1 MESVDDIKEQ
11 LAARARTA
19 TLEELADQ
27 GRRRVRL
34 IRAEHIAQMIADAV
48 NHAVQDAGL
57 LDPGQVDAL
66 VEKSRA
72 EFHDA
77 IRERE
82 EQLRVARVA
91 EEQLEASEQE
101 LADVQARFAA
111 LSHELALARSEL
123 EQAHGELEAARQPAD
138 GAEAPQRGG
147 TASPDSVRDMAAEL
161 AALKANVAQQ
171 GASTSGAPASS
182 VDVAAALDKLAR
194 TLNERL
200 DTFGKKLGV
209 SAAVGGDAPV
219 DFGGMFREDVD
230 RELESNMGDIQTKQ
244 RAGGGIADNLAK
256 LKKLKGGE

>member
-34 IRAEHIAQMIADAV
+34 IRTEHIAQMIADAV

-138 GAEAPQRGG
+138 DAEAPQRGEMM
-147 TASPDSVRDMAAEL
+147 SPDSVRP
-161 AALKANVAQQ
+161 
-171 GASTSGAPASS
+171 PASS
-182 VDVAAALDKLAR
+182 SSR
-194 TLNERL
+194 RR
-200 DTFGKKLGV
+200 
-209 SAAVGGDAPV
+209 P
-219 DFGGMFREDVD
+219 R
-230 RELESNMGDIQTKQ
+230 R
-244 RAGGGIADNLAK
+244 RHR
-256 LKKLKGGE
+256 

>member
-48 NHAVQDAGL
+48 NRAVQDAGL

-72 EFHDA
+72 EFHDV

-123 EQAHGELEAARQPAD
+123 EQAHGALEAARQPA
-138 GAEAPQRGG
+138 GRRGG
-147 TASPDSVRDMAAEL
+147 AAARRDDVARLGRDMAAEL

-182 VDVAAALDKLAR
+182 VDVAAALDKLAG

-230 RELESNMGDIQTKQ
+230 RELESNMSDIQTKQ
-244 RAGGGIADNLAK
+244 QAGGGIADNLAK